1 MLLSAD
7 KKRYGEEKIPL
18 FQMFMRLKQETK
30 NPILKIIYKI

>member
-18 FQMFMRLKQETK
+18 FQMFMRNKKSYIK
-30 NPILKIIYKI
+30 NYL